1 MFFGILTLLIAL
13 TISAVAIY
21 YSVAGLVAIFA
32 AAAIPIIIMGGALE
46 IGKLVTAV
54 WLHRYWSKARWWMR
68 LYLGTAVLVLMFITS
83 MGIFGFLSK
92 AHIEQTSAAKEQVAQ
107 LERMD
112 EEVDRQKEIILRAEQ
127 RIVKAEQDADKQD
140 TGIQEK
146 IDAEQERIDNAY
158 SRRQPSIDE
167 QQGII
172 TAQEQALKNRIAV
185 YQNEIKSLDAELE
198 RLNGLVEEYRTELK
212 NTSVA
217 SVEQQV
223 QPYKEQIAQL
233 DEDLVKLNE
242 QATQYETIIAGLQ
255 PDLSAIDTLKTQISE
270 LEERIANL
278 QPDYSAVDTLK
289 AQIATIEENII
300 VTTNKLQSNERA
312 KVKEGQAV
320 IGVTSDGLFG
330 SNTTRAYNAWL
341 EAQRQRI
348 AELQSQETELRSQA
362 QAVTDRERER
372 LGGLIKDLQQ
382 QSSDV
387 RDNAQ
392 ANVNAERDRL
402 TGLIKSIR
410 GEQTTSVQNRKK
422 DLLDTISRIRN
433 DAQSTLADSRA
444 VIEEKINGVLKSDIP
459 ANREART
466 VAQST
471 ISDLQNK
478 QDPVIEL
485 ARAEIAKIRK
495 LAEDEIA
502 NAQSVI
508 ERLRAQIQV
517 GENTDLDAIVDAQN
531 NRIKAANNEID
542 AITERKFALQAEAR
556 KLEAEVG
563 PVKYLAEFIY
573 EDADRDT
580 LEEAVRWV
588 ILIIIFVFDPLAVA
602 LLIAAQYIF
611 EWRREG
617 QAPTPPPAPK
627 KKKPAPK
634 PEPKPEPVVSKWEE
648 AEIEETTGDPLV
660 LTPENMVTEPTQS
673 YSDMKEESSKEVL
686 QPKEVDKDNYNPY
699 TDSRS
704 DDELTDDELK
714 MRHDIWPPGYT
725 GKLAP
730 TKPFKED

>member
-1 MFFGILTLLIAL
+1 LFFGILTLLVAL

-54 WLHRYWSKARWWMR
+54 WLHRYWDKAKWWMR

-107 LERMD
+107 LSRMD
-112 EEVDRQKEIILRAEQ
+112 EEVGRQKDIILRAEQ
-127 RIVKAEQDADKQD
+127 RIIKAEQDADKQD
-140 TGIQEK
+140 VGIQDK
-146 IDAEQERIDNAY
+146 IDAEQSRIDNAY

-172 TAQEQALKNRIAV
+172 TAQEQALQNRIAV
-185 YQNEIKSLDAELE
+185 YEDEITSLDTELQ
-198 RLNGLVEEYRTELK
+198 RLNKLVEQYRTELS

-217 SVEQQV
+217 SVEAQV
-223 QPYKEQIAQL
+223 QPYKDQIAQL
-233 DEDLVKLNE
+233 DNDLVKLNE
-242 QATQYETIIAGLQ
+242 QASEYENIISKLQ
-255 PDLSAIDTLKTQISE
+255 PELGAIETLKSQISE

-300 VTTNKLQSNERA
+300 VTTNKLQSKERA
-312 KVKEGQAV
+312 KIQEGQAV

-341 EAQRQRI
+341 EAQRARI
-348 AELQSQETELRSQA
+348 SELQAQETVLRTQA
-362 QAVTDRERER
+362 QTVVDKERER
-372 LGGLIKDLQQ
+372 LGGLIKDLQA
-382 QSSDV
+382 QSSTI

-392 ANVNAERDRL
+392 LNVNAERERL
-402 TGLIKSIR
+402 TGLIESIR
-410 GEQTTSVQNRKK
+410 GDQTTSIQNRKK
-422 DLLDTISRIRN
+422 DLLDTISRIRK
-433 DAQSTLADSRA
+433 DAQSALAGSRE

-459 ANREART
+459 ANRQART

-471 ISDLQNK
+471 ISKLQNTE
-478 QDPVIEL
+478 DSVIEK

-495 LAEDEIA
+495 LAEDEIL
-502 NAQSVI
+502 NAQAVI
-508 ERLRAQIQV
+508 ERLRAKIQV
-517 GENTDLDAIVDAQN
+517 GENADLDAIVDAQN
-531 NRIKAANNEID
+531 NRIKAANDEID
-542 AITERKFALQAEAR
+542 SITERKFALQAEAR

-602 LLIAAQYIF
+602 LLIAAQYTF

-617 QAPTPPPAPK
+617 NKPYTPPTPPAPK
-627 KKKPAPK
+627 KKKPEPKK

-648 AEIEETTGDPLV
+648 AEIEETPVVD
-660 LTPENMVTEPTQS
+660 EPTQS
-673 YSDMKEESSKEVL
+673 YSDMKEESIKEVL
-686 QPKEVDKDNYNPY
+686 QPKVVDKDNYNPY

-704 DDELTDDELK
+704 DAELTDDELK
-714 MRHDIWPPGYT
+714 LRHDIWPPGYT
-725 GKLAP
+725 GKLNP